1 MPFTHVSTLDGL
13 QHDTLPALNINIST
27 ENHLDRAI
35 EGFLTEG
42 HNLSRSSSA
51 VPDFAT
57 SSVPFGTGP
66 DLDPISKCLQDLAE
80 LNGTLLHSRA
90 NRRGTG
96 HSDLSQPQSISTR
109 AGSSVPPSIGHTLRH
124 CQNFLTTIQHLQQR
138 MNSDAGDDTWS
149 PTRPED
155 GIGQLVTPLSP
166 AAVYK
171 PLRRFRSL
179 DTPILFSILS
189 CYSYI
194 LEEYERLFSS
204 ILQSV
209 TQSVP
214 QIPATLMG
222 TSLDGFKLDGNNI
235 LQMELLL
242 YVSSNLLGKIEA
254 ILLGSAEGTT
264 TESNQGLLGCKMAGC
279 LESLY
284 DHNGLPSGGGA
295 GKREVRARTLIRK
308 VEAALK
314 TIEK

>member
-1 MPFTHVSTLDGL
+1 MPYTHVSTLDGL

-27 ENHLDRAI
+27 DNHLDRVI
-35 EGFLTEG
+35 EGFLSEG

-51 VPDFAT
+51 VPDLAT

-66 DLDPISKCLQDLAE
+66 DPDPISKCLQDLAE

-138 MNSDAGDDTWS
+138 VNSDSGDDTWS

-155 GIGQLVTPLSP
+155 GIAQQQCTNHSAAFGRSILLSCSPFSHVTP
-166 AAVYK
+166 
-171 PLRRFRSL
+171 
-179 DTPILFSILS
+179 
-189 CYSYI
+189 YI

-214 QIPATLMG
+214 HIPATLIG

-254 ILLGSAEGTT
+254 ILLGSTEGTT

-284 DHNGLPSGGGA
+284 DHNGLPSGDGA

-308 VEAALK
+308 VQAALK